1 MPARAP
7 VATAG
12 RTLRDAISRWGV
24 APLSGSEPSNA
35 VFRWLV
41 GLRWIAV
48 LGVALVL
55 GVTGPLLGLLPAG
68 SVPALWTVLAGLALY
83 NAALTLLGQSSALPW
98 LTHFAGQIV
107 ADCLALAAF
116 VHFSGGV
123 ENPFLS
129 LFVLHIIN
137 ANIVLRPRAASAL
150 SLVAVAL
157 ALVVVVGEGA
167 GWLTHHCLREN
178 EAACVAR
185 SLSPWSLGVLGGLG
199 LMLGSSSYIA
209 RYLTARLHDSE
220 QRLASTVDDLSLEKE
235 RLAETRATVELERSR
250 LQSIID
256 CMGDAVT
263 FSDPEGR
270 LLLSNDRAK
279 ELRRGGDDPFAPEA
293 LTAVFDSVAR
303 GRDAVTQPAF
313 ERGGRSYEATCAVV
327 RDPHEAPLGLVTVTR
342 DITDRLALERH
353 LMHDE
358 RMAVVGKIAAAVAHE
373 INNPIGVVSL
383 YAQHALAKLPP
394 GSPIEK
400 HLETIR
406 RNAESCRKITGDL
419 LQLARPRTPEHA
431 LVDLR
436 LLCKDVAQ
444 SVEPVAAKYGV
455 VVADESRAN
464 TAPLWAEGDAGQLR
478 QAVLN
483 LALNAIEASQE
494 GDRVSIRAYE
504 TQDRD
509 ATARVVEVSD
519 TGSGIDPDQLAQI
532 FQPFFTTKPTGT
544 GLGLAVADNIVKGH
558 NGRMTVESAENRG
571 TTFRILLPSAVTRA
585 MELPA

>member
-41 GLRWIAV
+41 GLRWIAAF
-48 LGVALVL
+48 GVALVL
-55 GVTGPLLGLLPAG
+55 GVTGPLLGLLPAE
-68 SVPALWTVLAGLALY
+68 SVSALWTVLAGLALY

-107 ADCLALAAF
+107 VDCLALAAF
-116 VHFSGGV
+116 VHLSGGV

-167 GWLTHHCLREN
+167 GWLPHHCLREN

-220 QRLASTVDDLSLEKE
+220 ERLASTVDDLSLEKE

-279 ELRRGGDDPFAPEA
+279 ELRRGGDDPFGPES
-293 LTAVFDSVAR
+293 LMAVFDSVAR
-303 GRDAVTQPAF
+303 GHDAVTQPAF
-313 ERGGRSYEATCAVV
+313 ERAGRSYEATCAVV
-327 RDPHEAPLGLVTVTR
+327 RDHHEAPLGLVTVTR

-373 INNPIGVVSL
+373 INNPIGVVTL

-431 LVDLR
+431 RVDLR
-436 LLCKDVAQ
+436 VLCKDVAQ

-585 MELPA
+585 METPA

>member
-12 RTLRDAISRWGV
+12 RTLRDAISRWGL
-24 APLSGSEPSNA
+24 APLSGSEPSDA

-48 LGVALVL
+48 FGVALVL

-68 SVPALWTVLAGLALY
+68 SSSALWTVLAGLALY
-83 NAALTLLGQSSALPW
+83 NTALTLLGQSSGVPW

-137 ANIVLRPRAASAL
+137 ANIVLRPRPASAL

-157 ALVVVVGEGA
+157 AMAVVIGEGS
-167 GWLTHHCLREN
+167 GWLPHYCLREA
-178 EAACVAR
+178 EADCIAR

-220 QRLASTVDDLSLEKE
+220 ERLATTVDDLSLEKE
-235 RLAETRATVELERSR
+235 RLAETRATIELERSR
-250 LQSIID
+250 LQAIID

-279 ELRRGGDDPFAPEA
+279 ELRRGGDDPFGPES
-293 LTAVFDSVAR
+293 LTAVFDSVAQ
-303 GRDAVTQPAF
+303 GREAVTQPAF
-313 ERGGRSYEATCAVV
+313 QRGGRSYEATCAVV
-327 RDPHEAPLGLVTVTR
+327 RDHHEAPLGLVTVTR

-464 TAPLWAEGDAGQLR
+464 AAPLWAEGDAGQLR

-494 GDRVSIRAYE
+494 GDRVSLRAYE

-509 ATARVVEVSD
+509 VTARVVEVSD
-519 TGSGIDPDQLAQI
+519 TGSGIEPDQLAQI
-532 FQPFFTTKPTGT
+532 FQPFFTTKPAGT

-558 NGRMTVESAENRG
+558 NGRMTVDSEENRG
-571 TTFRILLPSAVTRA
+571 TTFRILLPSAPARA
-585 MELPA
+585 MESGA

>member
-1 MPARAP
+1 M
-7 VATAG
+7 ATAG

-24 APLSGSEPSNA
+24 TPLSGSEPGDA

-41 GLRWIAV
+41 GLRWIAIV
-48 LGVALVL
+48 GVAIVL
-55 GVTGPLLGLLPAG
+55 GVTGPVMGILPPNLAL
-68 SVPALWTVLAGLALY
+68 ALWTVLAALASY
-83 NAALTLLGQSSALPW
+83 NTALTLLGRSWGRPW

-107 ADCLALAAF
+107 IDCLALAAL

-129 LFVLHIIN
+129 LFVLHVVN

-150 SLVAVAL
+150 LLVAL
-157 ALVVVVGEGA
+157 ALAVVVVVGEGA
-167 GWLTHHCLREN
+167 GWLPHHCLRGGH
-178 EAACVAR
+178 ACWGR
-185 SLSPWSLGVLGGLG
+185 TLSPWSLGALGGLG
-199 LMLGSSSYIA
+199 LTLVASSYTA

-220 QRLASTVDDLSLEKE
+220 LRLATTVDDLSVEKE
-235 RLAETRATVELERSR
+235 RLAETRTAIELERSR
-250 LQSIID
+250 LQAIID
-256 CMGDAVT
+256 CMADAVT

-270 LLLSNDRAK
+270 VLLSNERAR
-279 ELRRGGDDPFAPEA
+279 ELRRGAGPSDETDPNGPETLA
-293 LTAVFDSVAR
+293 AIFESVAR
-303 GRDAVTQPAF
+303 GRGSKTQPAF
-313 ERGGRSYEATCAVV
+313 ARSGMSYEATCSVV
-327 RDPHEAPLGLVTVTR
+327 RDHHEAPLGLVTVTR
-342 DITDRLALERH
+342 DITERLALERH

-394 GSPIEK
+394 GSPIQK

-419 LQLARPRTPEHA
+419 LELARPRTPEHER
-431 LVDLR
+431 VDLR

-444 SVEPVAAKYGV
+444 SVEALAATYGV
-455 VVADESRAN
+455 QVADESRSNA
-464 TAPLWAEGDAGQLR
+464 APLWAEGDAGQLR
-478 QAVLN
+478 QALLN
-483 LALNAIEASQE
+483 LALNAVEASQE

-519 TGSGIDPDQLAQI
+519 TGSGIPLDQLAQI
-532 FQPFFTTKPTGT
+532 FQPFFTTKPSGT
-544 GLGLAVADNIVKGH
+544 GLGLAVADNIVKAH
-558 NGRMTVESAENRG
+558 HGRMTVDSAENRG
-571 TTFRILLPSAVTRA
+571 TTFRILLPTAESRA
-585 MELPA
+585 METNT